1 MPINKTSS
9 IDEDEVQKIVETMK
23 KKYRE
28 EGQEFEETTETLKEL
43 RGIISE
49 NSYSKIDISSPEDIE
64 NFDSPYTQFFG
75 KTYLSLKGIIDPLQ
89 KMFKNFSI
97 TKELSYNL
105 YSANM
110 RYSAKQYLAISTAVG
125 FLVGLFGTVLVLIIS
140 AAMNMLQIAVLAPL
154 IGGLFFLFGTMFALW
169 QPKKKAIT
177 RGEECSV
184 ELPFALRHM
193 ATELKA
199 GVGLYKTIQA
209 VAIADYGTLSEEFA
223 RTITEI
229 EEGADTSAALK
240 HLALRTYSR
249 PLRTAIMH
257 TIRAMK
263 IGGNL
268 SEIMSD
274 IAEDVSEDLKNRV
287 FAFSQKMNFF
297 AVVFIFAGIV
307 LPVGITILGA
317 IRNAP
322 ALSGG
327 GQLFSSIPLTPE
339 IMMAFYLIVMP
350 IVFIGMIYI
359 IQGMQPKM

>member
-1 MPINKTSS
+1 MSIKNSIA
-9 IDEDEVQKIVETMK
+9 IDENEVRQIVETMK

-28 EGQEFEETTETLKEL
+28 EGQEFEETTDTLKEL

-49 NSYSKIDISSPEDIE
+49 GAYSKIDISSAEDIE
-64 NFDSPYTQFFG
+64 DFDSEYTQFFG
-75 KTYLSLKGIIDPLQ
+75 TLYLNLKGIIDPLQ
-89 KMFKNFSI
+89 KMFKNFSL

-125 FLVGLFGTVLVLIIS
+125 FLIGLIGIVIILIIS
-140 AAMNMLQIAVLAPL
+140 AAIGLIQVMVLAPL
-154 IGGLFFLFGTMFALW
+154 VGGLLFLLGTLFTLW
-169 QPKKKAIT
+169 QPKKNAIA
-177 RGEECSV
+177 RGEECSL

-193 ATELKA
+193 STELKA

-209 VAIADYGTLSEEFA
+209 IAISNYGVLSEEFT

-229 EEGADTSAALK
+229 EEGIDTSVALK

-307 LPVGITILGA
+307 FPVGITILGA